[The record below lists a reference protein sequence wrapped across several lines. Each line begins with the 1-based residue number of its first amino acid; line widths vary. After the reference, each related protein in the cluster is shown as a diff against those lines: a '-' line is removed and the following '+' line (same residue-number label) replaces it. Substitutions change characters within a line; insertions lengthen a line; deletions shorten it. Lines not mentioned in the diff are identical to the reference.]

1 LTKESGLELIN
12 KTRCSMNEHYDILGI
27 GTAAVDDLLYVDHFP
42 VPDSK
47 ITIKNS
53 MRQGGGQTATAMAA
67 AARQGARAAFCCR
80 LGLDELSDYTI
91 RELEKEGVNCAF
103 CIRDTEGSPYHSII
117 IVDLSTTTRT
127 ILHSGGNVAPPA
139 DLITPELIR
148 HAKVLFLDDNTR
160 MAGIKAA
167 QIARSMGIPVVADV
181 EVDPPPEARELI
193 PLVDHL
199 IINAELGQI
208 LSGENQCGKMA
219 AALSAQGRA
228 CCVITAGRLGCWF
241 SQGGQEAQHIPA
253 FEVNVVDTTG
263 CGDVFHGAY
272 AAAIARGNDIR
283 QAVVIASASA
293 ALKAAKPGGRMG
305 IPSLTDVEN
314 FIQNSSHS

>member
-1 LTKESGLELIN
+1 MT
-12 KTRCSMNEHYDILGI
+12 EHLDILGI

-47 ITIKNS
+47 ITIKDS
-53 MRQGGGQTATAMAA
+53 IRQGGGQTATAMAA

-91 RELEKEGVNCAF
+91 RELEKEGVNCSF
-103 CIRDTEGSPYHSII
+103 CIRDSEGSPYHSII

-139 DLITPELIR
+139 DLITPELIK
-148 HAKVLFLDDNTR
+148 HAKILFLDDNTR

-167 QIARSMGIPVVADV
+167 QIARSMRIPIVADI
-181 EVDPPPEARELI
+181 EVDPPSEAKDLI

-208 LSGENQCGKMA
+208 LSGENQCDKMA
-219 AALSAQGRA
+219 TSLCSEGRT
-228 CCVITAGRLGCWF
+228 CCVVTAGKLGCWF
-241 SQGGQEAQHIPA
+241 SQNGQEAQHIPA
-253 FEVNVVDTTG
+253 FEVNVIDTTG

-272 AAAIARGNDIR
+272 TAAIARGHDIR

-293 ALKAAKPGGRMG
+293 ALKAAKPGGRLG
-305 IPSLTDVEN
+305 IPSLVEVED
-314 FIQNSSHS
+314 FIRHVSYS